1 MAFLQINNVRIS
13 GVAAAVPTQVKDVTT
28 LSCLRPEEVD
38 NVVNVTGIKQSPIA
52 PDGMV
57 CSDYCQAAA
66 EELIR
71 KLGWEKESIDILIYT
86 SVSRDY
92 IEPNTATVI
101 QGKMGLPRT
110 CFTIDVPMACSG
122 YCYALS
128 VIGSLMQNGCL
139 KRGLMLV
146 GDTPSKIMSPQ
157 DKTLWPLHGDAGT
170 ATAIEFDESAT
181 PMFFNMMSDGSQ
193 KDAIIAP
200 ASGVRE
206 PITES
211 SLRMQHID
219 DNIYRNRTHVAMDGM
234 SVFSFTISQI
244 PKAINN
250 LIEKI
255 GVDADD
261 IDYLLLH
268 QANKYI
274 DEKIRQKLKFPP
286 EKTPY
291 CLEMYGNTSSA
302 TIPMTMVNSIAEQLS
317 TKTNKLLMSGFGAGL
332 SWGVVYME
340 TSPFVVLPLIEI

>member
-1 MAFLQINNVRIS
+1 MAFLQVNNIRIA
-13 GVAAAVPTQVKDVTT
+13 GVAAAVPRQIKDVAT
-28 LSCLRPEEVD
+28 LSCFRAGEAE
-38 NVVNVTGIKQSPIA
+38 NVINVTGVKQSRIA

-66 EELIR
+66 EELIQ

-157 DKTLWPLHGDAGT
+157 DKTLWPLHGDAGS
-170 ATAIEFDESAT
+170 ATAIEFDESAN
-181 PMFFNMMSDGSQ
+181 PIFFNMMSDGSQ
-193 KDAIIAP
+193 MDAIIAP

-211 SLRMQHID
+211 SLIMQHID

-244 PKAINN
+244 PKAINS
-250 LIEKI
+250 LLEKI
-255 GVDADD
+255 GVDAENV
-261 IDYLLLH
+261 DYLLLH

-274 DEKIRQKLKFPP
+274 DEKIRQKLKFPQ

-340 TSPFVVLPLIEI
+340 TAPFVVLPLIEI